1 MVRIMKPNY
10 VVKAA
15 LVESKF
21 SMRIVPVQLLSR
33 VQLCDPIDCSL
44 PDSSVLHYLPDFA
57 QTHAIQ
63 PSHPLLPPSPPD
75 FNLSQHQDL

>member
-1 MVRIMKPNY
+1 MKPNY

-21 SMRIVPVQLLSR
+21 SMRIVLVQSLSR

-44 PDSSVLHYLPDFA
+44 PGSSVLHYLPDFA
-57 QTHAIQ
+57 QTHAM
-63 PSHPLLPPSPPD
+63 
-75 FNLSQHQDL
+75 

>member
-1 MVRIMKPNY
+1 MIRIMKPNY

-21 SMRIVPVQLLSR
+21 SMRIALVQLLSR

-44 PDSSVLHYLPDFA
+44 PGSSVLHYLPDFA
-57 QTHAIQ
+57 QTHAM
-63 PSHPLLPPSPPD
+63 
-75 FNLSQHQDL
+75 

>member
-1 MVRIMKPNY
+1 MIRIMKPNY

-21 SMRIVPVQLLSR
+21 SMRIVLVQSLSR

-44 PDSSVLHYLPDFA
+44 PGSSVLHYLPDFA
-57 QTHAIQ
+57 QTHAM
-63 PSHPLLPPSPPD
+63 
-75 FNLSQHQDL
+75 